1 MAVGRL
7 RPLFS
12 LSHASPICPN
22 SALPRKP
29 CCSSG
34 EVVATGSFQTADVVT
49 SGIST
54 VYLSGVSQAVNLELG
69 GVTDLYLQPASDS
82 VQITGRWAWGRMWL
96 QWEAAVAEHPEP
108 TTHCH
113 GAVSSPN
120 HPVPAHLSASAGGPH
135 PPAQCFGN
143 QHHPLQP
150 GPVQR
155 AERLPALLA
164 LPADQRHHP
173 ASAHPHMDPGP
184 QRFWLLLLRS
194 GQVQPPPCLCCHL
207 PHCAEQMLRC
217 IPSHL
222 QACLFMFECQSR
234 LASD

>member
-1 MAVGRL
+1 MQSCLPGLNFMAVGRL

-120 HPVPAHLSASAGGPH
+120 HPVPAHLSASPAPPPTRAVLRESAPSATARASATCRAPSCSPRPASRPTASPCKCPPPHGP
-135 PPAQCFGN
+135 
-143 QHHPLQP
+143 
-150 GPVQR
+150 R
-155 AERLPALLA
+155 ASALLA
-164 LPADQRHHP
+164 PSPALW
-173 ASAHPHMDPGP
+173 ASAAASLPV
-184 QRFWLLLLRS
+184 L
-194 GQVQPPPCLCCHL
+194 PPAPLC
-207 PHCAEQMLRC
+207 
-217 IPSHL
+217 
-222 QACLFMFECQSR
+222 
-234 LASD
+234 